1 VLEEFGVV
9 VNFIETDNSDTFE
22 KLFGCSFIQIG
33 REKRME
39 NLFEESEKKS
49 KFHISNMD
57 ITFDKEIDQETM
69 ERLFFGALHSIGVKA
84 HRGCPD

>member
-1 VLEEFGVV
+1 
-9 VNFIETDNSDTFE
+9 
-22 KLFGCSFIQIG
+22 
-33 REKRME
+33 ME